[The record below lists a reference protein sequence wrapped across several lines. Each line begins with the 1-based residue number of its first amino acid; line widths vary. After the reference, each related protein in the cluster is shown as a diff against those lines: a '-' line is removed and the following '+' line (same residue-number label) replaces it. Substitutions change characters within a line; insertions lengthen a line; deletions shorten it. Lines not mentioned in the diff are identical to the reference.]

1 MFHFQSVSYIGAF
14 YCAGKRS
21 VERRQED
28 NEQMQSVA
36 SNDHMITS
44 DPIAFDWTEHGDRLK
59 RHLYKRETC
68 NSDTQYILFL
78 LDTSGSIPESDFH
91 AMTSKL
97 GKLIP
102 HFCKPIKVAVMTFD
116 HNYYLEFCFNCF
128 ENSCLGRAYTCD
140 AMNNIQYRGGATYT
154 GGAIRCVND
163 VLLSAGCGLTSTQSC
178 IDLIVI
184 TDGRSNDPSR
194 DVCQEVNALQW
205 RFGERLTTHAIGIG
219 NVRHEELQCI
229 RQTAS
234 LAYYYNNHQI
244 FLDAIDSL
252 VDRLRSDPPYSN
264 GQGQDY
270 ICANSNLN
278 EDVVNCSG

>member
-1 MFHFQSVSYIGAF
+1 
-14 YCAGKRS
+14 
-21 VERRQED
+21 
-28 NEQMQSVA
+28 MQSVA
-36 SNDHMITS
+36 SNDHTIAS

-59 RHLYKRETC
+59 RHLYKRSG

-78 LDTSGSIPESDFH
+78 LDTSGSIPESYFH
-91 AMTSKL
+91 EMTSKL
-97 GKLIP
+97 GKLIL

-128 ENSCLGRAYTCD
+128 ENSCRGRAHTCD

-163 VLLSAGCGLTSTQSC
+163 VLLSAGCGFTSIESC
-178 IDLIVI
+178 IDLIVV
-184 TDGRSNDPSR
+184 TDGRSNDPTR
-194 DVCQEVNALQW
+194 DVCQEVTALQW

-219 NVRHEELQCI
+219 RNVRLDELRCI

-234 LAYYYNNHQI
+234 SAYEYDN
-244 FLDAIDSL
+244 FRTFFDTIDRL
-252 VDRLRSDPPYSN
+252 VDRLRLDPPHFN

-270 ICANSNLN
+270 ICANSNLRD
-278 EDVVNCSG
+278 DVVDCSGSESGK